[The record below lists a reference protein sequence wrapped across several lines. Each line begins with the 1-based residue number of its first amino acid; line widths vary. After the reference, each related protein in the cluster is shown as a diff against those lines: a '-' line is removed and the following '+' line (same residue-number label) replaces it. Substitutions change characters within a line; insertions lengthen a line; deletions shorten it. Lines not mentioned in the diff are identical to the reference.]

1 MIVICTH
8 KSPDVLR
15 RMVSSIRKF
24 STEEHKILLVETSD
38 SEISKA
44 VAEEY
49 NCLFTNSELKYE
61 IGAYNHAMNLYPD
74 ESEYFMFQDSLEI
87 LSFGWEDAYR
97 ELSNGIKMVTV
108 CGYPLREDPCPGCG
122 KTFFEST
129 YQLEFPVDK
138 AWAAACNCFYVP
150 QKGKQ
155 LLKEFGIDKIKA
167 ENKVDTYDSERII
180 GALAYSSCGID
191 DVSTLL
197 DYWVWEGSFYRHNC
211 GFTKYIYKHILHR
224 Q

>member
-8 KSPDVLR
+8 KSPDVLK
-15 RMVSSIRKF
+15 RMVSSIRNF

-38 SEISKA
+38 SEISKV

-87 LSFGWEDAYR
+87 LSFGWENAYR
-97 ELSNGIKMVTV
+97 KLSEGEKMVAM
-108 CGYPLREDPCPGCG
+108 CEYPLLEDPCPNCG
-122 KTFFEST
+122 KNEFE
-129 YQLEFPVDK
+129 LLFNKPFPDTAK
-138 AWAAACNCFYVP
+138 AVMCNSFYITQNGLV
-150 QKGKQ
+150 K
-155 LLKEFGIDKIKA
+155 LKEFGINKLVAYDK
-167 ENKVDTYDSERII
+167 NDTYISERILGCI
-180 GALAYSSCGID
+180 AYYSCGFA
-191 DVSTLL
+191 DVSTILGE
-197 DYWVWEGSFYRHNC
+197 WVWSVDRFLPNT
-211 GFTKYIYKHILHR
+211 GFTKYINKYIYKR